1 MLKMASTLKESGL
14 VRTAMESLPK
24 VLRDVPGLS
33 LSYLRP
39 EHLPGG
45 AKSRSFR
52 TVQCLM
58 GRASATP
65 LFIEEPVEPAKP
77 VEPGRSA
84 KRASRCSAPR
94 L

>member
-65 LFIEEPVEPAKP
+65 LFIEEPVVRIPSDVDQHSELMSITIPK
-77 VEPGRSA
+77 
-84 KRASRCSAPR
+84 
-94 L
+94 